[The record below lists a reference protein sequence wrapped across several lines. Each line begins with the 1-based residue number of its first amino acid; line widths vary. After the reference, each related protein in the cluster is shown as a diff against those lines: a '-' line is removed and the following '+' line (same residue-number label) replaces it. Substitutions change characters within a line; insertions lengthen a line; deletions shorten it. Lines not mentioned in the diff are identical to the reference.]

1 MVRLPEK
8 PREVRGDGID
18 ELDQLFVIP
27 AVDEVAILIEARELE
42 APQTPCQTRVD
53 ELALGVRQRDPG
65 VLTDIL
71 PQELEMLVRE
81 IELGLVCRLRR
92 GGHDSEQIDSAA
104 FARRSHHGIPLCGR
118 ADPGG

>member
-1 MVRLPEK
+1 MVPLPEK
-8 PREVRGDGID
+8 PGEVRGDGID

-27 AVDEVAILIEARELE
+27 AADEVAILIEARELE

-53 ELALGVRQRDPG
+53 ELALGVRQRDSG

-81 IELGLVCRLRR
+81 IETRPGVP
-92 GGHDSEQIDSAA
+92 
-104 FARRSHHGIPLCGR
+104 FATRQP
-118 ADPGG
+118 